1 MDATLT
7 AGEKMTELEFSN
19 DSYREDY
26 SFDADREIEET
37 NEDLEK
43 IERIFREA
51 IKFI

>member
-1 MDATLT
+1 MGGLDVL
-7 AGEKMTELEFSN
+7 N

-26 SFDADREIEET
+26 VLFEDDRELEET

-51 IKFI
+51 IQFI